1 MFPELEKQKERFLK
15 RHSDIG
21 VNRAGEKQ
29 VLEFI
34 LQHRRILLGVQKG
47 TNLAA
52 QVDKETLKLMSAM
65 DVDEPKLL
73 AVEKMIKR
81 LARGEGVKG
90 LTLLETKLK
99 EDAKAISQRQRELG
113 HREKRNLDPLTKKI
127 ERRLKQKKN
136 LTCREF
142 IDELASNAP
151 DSVVDEVDS
160 VDGEVWLVGKS
171 DSVTFGAIA
180 NRFTRAKKRL
190 KF

>member
-34 LQHRRILLGVQKG
+34 LQHRRILLGVKKG
-47 TNLAA
+47 TKLAA
-52 QVDKETLKLMSAM
+52 QVDKETLKRMSAM
-65 DVDEPKLL
+65 DVNEPKLL
-73 AVEKMIKR
+73 TIEKMIKR

-99 EDAKAISQRQRELG
+99 EDANAISQRQRELG
-113 HREKRNLDPLTKKI
+113 RREKRNLDPLTKRI
-127 ERRLKQKKN
+127 ERRLKQKIT
-136 LTCREF
+136 LTCKEF

-151 DSVVDEVDS
+151 DSVVDEVDI

-171 DSVTFGAIA
+171 DPVTFGAIA
-180 NRFTRAKKRL
+180 NRFTRAKKR
-190 KF
+190 

>member
-34 LQHRRILLGVQKG
+34 LQHRRILLGVKKG
-47 TNLAA
+47 TKLAA

-65 DVDEPKLL
+65 DVNEPKLL
-73 AVEKMIKR
+73 TIEKMIKR

-90 LTLLETKLK
+90 LKLLETKLK
-99 EDAKAISQRQRELG
+99 EDTKAISQRQRELG
-113 HREKRNLDPLTKKI
+113 RREKRNLDPLTKRI
-127 ERRLKQKKN
+127 ERRLNQKKT
-136 LTCREF
+136 LTCKEF
-142 IDELASNAP
+142 IDELARSAP

-160 VDGEVWLVGKS
+160 VNGLVWLLEKS
-171 DSVTFGAIA
+171 EPVTFGAIA
-180 NRFTRAKKRL
+180 NRFTRAKKRV
-190 KF
+190 KV

>member
-34 LQHRRILLGVQKG
+34 LQHRRILLGVKKG
-47 TNLAA
+47 TKLAA

-65 DVDEPKLL
+65 DVNEPKLL
-73 AVEKMIKR
+73 TIEKMIKR

-90 LTLLETKLK
+90 LALLETKLK
-99 EDAKAISQRQRELG
+99 EDTKAISQRQRELG
-113 HREKRNLDPLTKKI
+113 RREKRNLDPLTKRI
-127 ERRLKQKKN
+127 ERRLNQKKT
-136 LTCREF
+136 LTCKEF
-142 IDELASNAP
+142 IDELARSAP

-160 VDGEVWLVGKS
+160 VNGLVWLLEKS
-171 DSVTFGAIA
+171 EPVTFGAIA
-180 NRFTRAKKRL
+180 NRFTRAKKRV
-190 KF
+190 KV